1 MAKINPPSAIKL
13 PRQYLDDRQL
23 REYHEQMNKVIY
35 QMWLDQN
42 RVIPPPTSFSDI
54 DYIDFTTDVTPDVT
68 MQTARLAWAEGQGT
82 LKLGMGYGS
91 VTQYIGYDLFA
102 RVENQTG
109 STLPKGTVL
118 GFSGVGPNN
127 TLSVSKFNA
136 DGSVPSLYILGVAP
150 ADIPDSGDIGLCS
163 VWGHITDFDASGA
176 SVSESWAIGDILYAN
191 PNTPG
196 ALTKVKPTA
205 PDVVIPV
212 AAVLNNSATTG
223 ELFVRPTIE
232 QQKYY
237 GEFIK
242 TANQTAAAINTAYPI
257 TFTSAQ
263 IANGVSI
270 GSPTSRIVV
279 ANSGLYQVTASIQLT
294 SGSASKKDARFWW
307 RKSGSDVASS
317 AVIAT
322 SNINNGYLHV
332 AMDDFFSLDANEYLE
347 LVWAVNDTN
356 MSITAVAA
364 TGYAP
369 ASPAASL
376 KITQVQQ

>member
-1 MAKINPPSAIKL
+1 MPKINPPSAIKL
-13 PRQYLDDRQL
+13 PRQYLEDRQL
-23 REYHEQMNKVIY
+23 REYHDQINKVLY
-35 QMWLDQN
+35 QLWLSQY
-42 RVIPPPTSFSDI
+42 RGF
-54 DYIDFTTDVTPDVT
+54 DYIDFITDLTPDVT

-82 LKLGMGYGS
+82 LKLGMRYGS

-136 DGSVPSLYILGVAP
+136 DGSVPSLYILGVSP

-163 VWGHITDFDASGA
+163 VWGHITDLDASGA

-242 TANQTAAAINTAYPI
+242 TANQTAAVIDTAYPI

-279 ANSGLYQVTASIQLT
+279 SNSGLYQVTASIQLT

-356 MSITAVAA
+356 MSITSVAA